1 LKKTRIIARYYNDL
15 HIIEWIEKELTGYYN
30 TDEED
35 FPEYRRI
42 KFALYR
48 PAVIND
54 QRSGIR
60 YSFDKILA
68 DADNYPYREP
78 IAEVVKKSEEE
89 TIKLVWVQNG
99 KQANFQILGS
109 DLKNIITKL
118 SLELT
123 DYIHEKA
130 EVISKR
136 PYETP
141 IMKIFNRFHRVA
153 KQIEKRHSERD
164 TIVIEDEYDTQDL
177 LHGLLSI
184 EFDSVQ
190 AEEYGPRFASKRP
203 RIDFYLKL
211 ENNGIEVK
219 KVRDK
224 DHAKTLNEE
233 IIIDKEYYSKNPNI
247 TQLYFFI
254 YDPDSLLLDRE
265 DFIEDL
271 EKNKSEQF
279 DLLKVIIKPDI

>member
-1 LKKTRIIARYYNDL
+1 MKKTRVISRYYNDTYF
-15 HIIEWIEKELTGYYN
+15 IEWIEKELTGYHN
-30 TDEED
+30 TDEEV

-42 KFALYR
+42 KFALYK

-54 QRSGIR
+54 QWAGIR

-68 DADNYPYREP
+68 DSDNFPYRES
-78 IAEVVKKSEEE
+78 IAEVVTRSEEE
-89 TIKLVWVQNG
+89 TIKLIWAQEG
-99 KQANFQILGS
+99 KQVNFMILGS
-109 DLKNIITKL
+109 DLKNIITKINL
-118 SLELT
+118 KLT
-123 DYIHEKA
+123 DYIHEKV
-130 EVISKR
+130 ENISKR
-136 PYETP
+136 PYDTP

-153 KQIEKRHSERD
+153 KQLEKRHSNRA
-164 TIVIEDEYDTQDL
+164 TIIIEDEYDTQDL
-177 LHGLLSI
+177 LHGLFSL
-184 EFDSVQ
+184 EFDSIQ
-190 AEEYGPRFASKRP
+190 AEEYGPRFTSKRP

-211 ENNGIEVK
+211 ENIGIEVK

-224 DHAKTLNEE
+224 DHAKTLHEE

-247 TQLYFFI
+247 TELYFFI

-265 DFIEDL
+265 AFIEDL